1 MSYNCKFR
9 HSKVDILFRQT
20 CSSQYLSNSYKYKFR
35 HSKLDIWF
43 ASSLGYKLSEGSLIH
58 FQLQSPCSRL
68 QIRHIWISN
77 QMTNWL
83 AENFY
88 LGTILWFRLCRNF
101 YAWTILWFPL
111 RRNFNVWTILWR
123 NGARAAKAGC
133 IVVWG
138 EFAQIGGIFKYRPQ
152 PGPIIIRTGRTMSRS
167 LAKTS
172 LGWMG

>member
-58 FQLQSPCSRL
+58 LQLQSPCSRL
-68 QIRHIWISN
+68 QIGHIWISN

-88 LGTILWFRLCRNF
+88 LGTILWFRLCRQF
-101 YAWTILWFPL
+101 YMWTILWG
-111 RRNFNVWTILWR
+111 

-138 EFAQIGGIFKYRPQ
+138 KFAQIGGIFKYRPQ
-152 PGPIIIRTGRTMSRS
+152 PGPIIMRMGRTTSRS
-167 LAKTS
+167 LEI
-172 LGWMG
+172 LV